1 MNEDSLFSEAV
12 KTVCQYDRAS
22 ASLLQR
28 KLSIGY
34 ARAAR
39 LLDSLA
45 ENGIVS
51 KPDGSKPVDVLV
63 RNADDGIARLQQNK
77 LFPPNS
83 DPLLD
88 SAVRLTIGA
97 QKCSASF
104 LQSKLDVGYAR
115 SARMVDQLE
124 DLGVIG
130 PATDKDPRKVNF
142 QNYDS
147 FIDTLKKVAPKPDT
161 TDDLIKLHAMVIE
174 KTLESFNITARVA
187 EVKKRKY
194 AVDYNL
200 EIALG
205 TKLDDLTKRRK
216 DLALAVA
223 SPSGDIYIEA
233 PIPGRSLVRV
243 TVPNQINDNSSKF
256 LTLVG
261 SLILLVA
268 DWINYFGLKILYR
281 PGNKID

>member
-1 MNEDSLFSEAV
+1 MNEDLLLPEAV

-34 ARAAR
+34 ARAVR

-51 KPDGSKPVDVLV
+51 KPEGSKPVDVLV

-130 PATDKDPRKVNF
+130 PASGKDPRKVNF
-142 QNYDS
+142 QNYDE
-147 FIDTLKKVAPKPDT
+147 FIDTLKKLAPKPD
-161 TDDLIKLHAMVIE
+161 DRDKSIKLQAFVIE
-174 KTLESFNITARVA
+174 KTFESFGITARVA
-187 EVKKRKY
+187 EIQKRKY

-200 EIALG
+200 EIAVG
-205 TKLDDLTKRRK
+205 TKLDRLIVLRK

-223 SPSGDIYIEA
+223 SPSGDVYIEA

-243 TVPNQINDNSSKF
+243 TVPNQINDSSSKF

-261 SLILLVA
+261 SLLLLAA
-268 DWINYFGLKILYR
+268 DWLEYFGLKIMFKER
-281 PGNKID
+281 